1 MTNARRRSNSSTA
14 ARGVQAFKSKFEVV
28 ESEPVFEDMPQEE
41 DDKHIRLEQQSAA
54 SNSEAQSVEE
64 EQN

>member
-1 MTNARRRSNSSTA
+1 MTNARRRSNSSSA

-28 ESEPVFEDMPQEE
+28 ESEPVFEDMPPEE
-41 DDKHIRLEQQSAA
+41 NEQHVLLEQQSTI